1 MMFVLNALR
10 AELLATIHRR
20 RYEST
25 RVSNDCLPFCIVVAV
40 HLDAYLGGDAEM
52 HPLRWL

>member
-1 MMFVLNALR
+1 MMFVLRALR
-10 AELLATIHRR
+10 AELLVTVHRR

-40 HLDAYLGGDAEM
+40 HLDAFLAGDVEMHSLGG
-52 HPLRWL
+52 L